1 MILYPT
7 AQGEGGIL
15 YPNNLLEGGHGY
27 PRKDQF
33 QIVDRDGNKGKAV
46 YSLTGHAR
54 GEMIARFNGAMIPYR
69 TQHTLQ
75 VNAGLHVLDMH
86 FVGLLAHSCS
96 PNVLVDMQAFEIWAL
111 QEIAPDTALTMD
123 YASTEDELFTQFRCH
138 CGSPSCRHWITGRK
152 ERVNGE
158 GLFYLRSLEEL
169 EVLPA

>member
-1 MILYPT
+1 MILYPSSP
-7 AQGEGGIL
+7 GGGDLL
-15 YPNNLLEGGHGY
+15 YPKTLLEEGHGY

-33 QIVDRDGNKGKAV
+33 QVAERDDNKGKAI
-46 YSLTGHAR
+46 YTLTGHAR

-75 VNAGLHVLDMH
+75 VNPGLHLLDMH

-96 PNVLVDMQAFEIWAL
+96 PNVLVDMQAFEVWAL

-123 YASTEDELFTQFRCH
+123 YASTEDELFKQFRCH
-138 CGSPSCRHWITGRK
+138 CGSQVCRHWITGRK

-158 GLFYLRSLEEL
+158 GLFHMRSRNDQEM
-169 EVLPA
+169 LPA